1 MKKFRLVTLLLAF
14 LTLGFL
20 FPGNRTVRSG
30 QEEAEG
36 PKQGEPEGQKTFP
49 ITIDFECQRN
59 FGFHIGEEIPLTMI
73 LTAGEGTI
81 IDLVNL
87 PQKKETHGPF
97 EVRGVKVRKRREGDR
112 TIYTVFYRLQSFK
125 PAIAVD
131 RLSFPPLR
139 ISYATQADWDP
150 VGSKYNYRS
159 LFSQPYEVFV
169 SRTAT
174 YFGPMRDIKGPIE
187 DGEVAVQW
195 KATNTVGGLLV
206 LLALITWPWEFIR
219 RRKRAVTEP
228 PAVTAWDRALKAL
241 QEARESCF
249 NYEDHRK
256 RLFFEIN
263 GILRDFLRDVCGLD
277 GANRPSM
284 QLVNELKDRP
294 YYEELKGLVTR
305 INQVIYEGDA
315 PVDVEPIVR
324 QFTGLL
330 QKVDGTSLPE
340 GNHDKA
346 G

>member
-1 MKKFRLVTLLLAF
+1 
-14 LTLGFL
+14 
-20 FPGNRTVRSG
+20 
-30 QEEAEG
+30 
-36 PKQGEPEGQKTFP
+36 
-49 ITIDFECQRN
+49 
-59 FGFHIGEEIPLTMI
+59 
-73 LTAGEGTI
+73 
-81 IDLVNL
+81 
-87 PQKKETHGPF
+87 
-97 EVRGVKVRKRREGDR
+97 
-112 TIYTVFYRLQSFK
+112 
-125 PAIAVD
+125 
-131 RLSFPPLR
+131 
-139 ISYATQADWDP
+139 
-150 VGSKYNYRS
+150 
-159 LFSQPYEVFV
+159 
-169 SRTAT
+169 
-174 YFGPMRDIKGPIE
+174 MRDIKGPIE